1 MGKKDYDKI
10 GKRAR
15 MRWDYQGIMI
25 NFRKTTVER
34 TLVYG
39 GLWEIGLI
47 WQSGF
52 FQESFLCVCE
62 FVME

>member
-39 GLWEIGLI
+39 GL
-47 WQSGF
+47 SGNQVF
-52 FQESFLCVCE
+52 FRKVSFV
-62 FVME
+62 FVSL